1 MRDHWPKDLH
11 NTSGLTT
18 GISATSGKD
27 SPRPAIE
34 KPRAAMELPD
44 FKQRPG
50 VEYRQLRLE
59 KVVLVGVWTQGS
71 SEDAQ
76 QSMQE
81 LAALASTAGSQVM
94 EGLIQRRVK
103 PDPSTYI
110 GKGKAEQVR
119 QVVGETGADTVI
131 CDGEL
136 TPGQLIALE
145 KVVKVKVI
153 EPTLEDVFI
162 QSMTEVKS

>member
-50 VEYRQLRLE
+50 VEYRQLR
-59 KVVLVGVWTQGS
+59 VITVLASLIGMALLLPHGVLAERALPAIGIAPLSLSAASGILILTGLL
-71 SEDAQ
+71 DLPGTKAT
-76 QSMQE
+76 MDLT
-81 LAALASTAGSQVM
+81 LAAFLFSIMVPRCVA
-94 EGLIQRRVK
+94 LI
-103 PDPSTYI
+103 S
-110 GKGKAEQVR
+110 
-119 QVVGETGADTVI
+119 
-131 CDGEL
+131 
-136 TPGQLIALE
+136 
-145 KVVKVKVI
+145 
-153 EPTLEDVFI
+153 
-162 QSMTEVKS
+162 